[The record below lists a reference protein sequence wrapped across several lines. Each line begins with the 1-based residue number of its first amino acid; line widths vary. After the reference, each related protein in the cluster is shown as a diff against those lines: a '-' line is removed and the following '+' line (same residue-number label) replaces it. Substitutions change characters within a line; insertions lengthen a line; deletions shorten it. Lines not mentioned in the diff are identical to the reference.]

1 METVHCSQEI
11 TEGPLED
18 ANVRGAGWWL
28 FTRLGLWWGRECVR
42 EKDELPERLG
52 YSGYFRWL
60 GLNATDDAGPWR

>member
-1 METVHCSQEI
+1 MPTS
-11 TEGPLED
+11 EGL
-18 ANVRGAGWWL
+18 AGGFLRGWGC
-28 FTRLGLWWGRECVR
+28 GGRECVR